1 MINQFQLD
9 STAVLKNVPIL
20 KKKVLVYDFTYTGVV
35 EEDQRKRQIQI
46 HKYLPFHSKAPKA
59 AEETQ

>member
-1 MINQFQLD
+1 MINPFQLD
-9 STAVLKNVPIL
+9 TRDNTDYKIKDIFVGY
-20 KKKVLVYDFTYTGVV
+20 YDFTYTGVV